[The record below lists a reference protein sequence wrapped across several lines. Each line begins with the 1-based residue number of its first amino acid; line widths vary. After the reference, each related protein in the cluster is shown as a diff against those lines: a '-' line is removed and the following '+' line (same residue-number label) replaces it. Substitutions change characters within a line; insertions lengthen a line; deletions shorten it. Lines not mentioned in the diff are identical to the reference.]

1 MAKRKSAVLK
11 RAPARPK
18 KSDAAA
24 TQVSP
29 PAECLDQVTVDL
41 GSLSGAMREAA
52 QSELAIAPADRE
64 AVDIGSLPVLAR
76 EAALTEMVEASPLAS
91 TTVDVSPNPPLID
104 SPAPPHQ
111 ATMDLADLS
120 GSVEDAAL
128 TDDSLSRCG
137 QDPPPEVT
145 LRETAA
151 FDAPAFQANE
161 LNQDPQLI
169 QDFLVEAR
177 EHLTNVEGRLLEIE
191 QGVHTAETLNS
202 AFRSF
207 HTLKGLAGFL
217 DFAVLQEVAHEVE
230 SLLDM
235 ARNGTLTLRP
245 ASVDIVLQSGDY
257 LGVWLNYIE
266 SSANG
271 KPGSVPTD
279 PGPLMARIR
288 AAAVPDS
295 ATESDQESP
304 ADPPS
309 DGSVPAAN
317 TAAGARRNESALVKV
332 DTSKLEYLV
341 DMVGELVIA
350 QSMLRHNPEIGGVR
364 SPRLQRDIA
373 HLTRVTAE
381 VQKTAMAMR
390 MVPIGQLFRRMT
402 RLVRDLARK
411 SGKQADLEL
420 IGEDVQLD
428 RNIVEELAD
437 PLVHMLR
444 NSMDHGLETQ
454 SERIASGKSAVGRVR
469 LKASH
474 QAGLIV
480 IELSDDGRGLSR
492 QKIMRKAIERGIIQP
507 DAQLSDAEVHHL
519 IFEPGFST
527 AEKVTDVSGRGVGM
541 DVVRRNISKL
551 RGRIEIV
558 SSSGAGTTF
567 LLKLPLTLAII
578 DGLVVVV
585 GQDRYIVPIF
595 AVREMFRPARE
606 NLFTVEGRGEM
617 AMVRKKLLPVV
628 RLSRRLGVP
637 AKSEDPCE
645 GLMIVGESD
654 SKTFCLLVDEL
665 AGKQEVVIKSLG
677 VTFRDVKG
685 IAGGAILG
693 DGRVGLILDLPTL
706 VGGAAHA
713 A

>member
-1 MAKRKSAVLK
+1 MAKRKSTVA
-11 RAPARPK
+11 
-18 KSDAAA
+18 
-24 TQVSP
+24 QV
-29 PAECLDQVTVDL
+29 Q
-41 GSLSGAMREAA
+41 
-52 QSELAIAPADRE
+52 
-64 AVDIGSLPVLAR
+64 
-76 EAALTEMVEASPLAS
+76 
-91 TTVDVSPNPPLID
+91 
-104 SPAPPHQ
+104 PAPPVVPEVPADQ
-111 ATMDLADLS
+111 AMMDLRNLS
-120 GSVEDAAL
+120 GQIQHTAQSDVVPAA
-128 TDDSLSRCG
+128 
-137 QDPPPEVT
+137 P
-145 LRETAA
+145 
-151 FDAPAFQANE
+151 PAFAANE

-191 QGVHTAETLNS
+191 QGVHTAETLHS

-230 SLLDM
+230 SLLDL
-235 ARNGTLTLRP
+235 ARNGNLVLGP
-245 ASVDIVLQSGDY
+245 ATVDVVLQSGDY

-266 SSANG
+266 SSANA
-271 KPGSVPTD
+271 KPATIPD
-279 PGPLMARIR
+279 DHIPLVERIR
-288 AAAVPDS
+288 AAAVPAATVDPDCEARSSPVAEAS
-295 ATESDQESP
+295 AKATAEESTAVGE
-304 ADPPS
+304 
-309 DGSVPAAN
+309 
-317 TAAGARRNESALVKV
+317 AAGGVRRNESALVKV

-373 HLTRVTAE
+373 HLTRITAE

-411 SGKQADLEL
+411 SGKHAELEL

-444 NSMDHGLETQ
+444 NSMDHGLEGPD
-454 SERIASGKSAVGRVR
+454 ERQAAGKPAAGRVR

-480 IELSDDGRGLSR
+480 IELTDDGRGLNR
-492 QKIMRKAIERGIIQP
+492 QKILEKAIQRGVVKP
-507 DAQLSDAEVHHL
+507 DAQLTDSEIHQL

-527 AEKVTDVSGRGVGM
+527 ADKVTDVSGRGVGM
-541 DVVRRNISKL
+541 DVVRRNINKL

-558 SSSGAGTTF
+558 SSCGTGTTF

-617 AMVRKKLLPVV
+617 AMVRQKLLPVV
-628 RLSRRLGVP
+628 RLSRRLGVA

-665 AGKQEVVIKSLG
+665 AGKQEVVIKNLG
-677 VTFRDVKG
+677 TTFRDVRG

-706 VGGAAHA
+706 VGGLAHA

>member
-1 MAKRKSAVLK
+1 MAKRNSAVASCPPSTPSHSATAAEQPSPDQATIDLGNLSGLIQQS
-11 RAPARPK
+11 ALPET
-18 KSDAAA
+18 DAAA
-24 TQVSP
+24 P
-29 PAECLDQVTVDL
+29 PAC
-41 GSLSGAMREAA
+41 
-52 QSELAIAPADRE
+52 P
-64 AVDIGSLPVLAR
+64 
-76 EAALTEMVEASPLAS
+76 
-91 TTVDVSPNPPLID
+91 
-104 SPAPPHQ
+104 
-111 ATMDLADLS
+111 
-120 GSVEDAAL
+120 
-128 TDDSLSRCG
+128 
-137 QDPPPEVT
+137 
-145 LRETAA
+145 AA
-151 FDAPAFQANE
+151 FEANE

-191 QGVHTAETLNS
+191 QGVHTAETLHS

-217 DFAVLQEVAHEVE
+217 DFTVLQEVAHEVE
-230 SLLDM
+230 SLLDL
-235 ARNGTLTLRP
+235 ARNGKLALVP
-245 ASVDIVLQSGDY
+245 ATVDIVLQSGDY

-266 SSANG
+266 SCANG
-271 KPGSVPTD
+271 KAAAIPPD
-279 PGPLMARIR
+279 PGQLKARIR
-288 AAAVPDS
+288 AAAVPE
-295 ATESDQESP
+295 AESLAEPERDAAPETLGESP
-304 ADPPS
+304 MPPAD
-309 DGSVPAAN
+309 VP
-317 TAAGARRNESALVKV
+317 AGARRSESSLVKV

-373 HLTRVTAE
+373 HLTRITAE

-411 SGKQADLEL
+411 SGKQAELEL
-420 IGEDVQLD
+420 FGEDVQLD

-444 NSMDHGLETQ
+444 NSLDHGLEGPD
-454 SERIASGKSAVGRVR
+454 ERIAAGKSHAGHVR

-480 IELSDDGRGLSR
+480 IELTDDGRGLNR
-492 QKIMRKAIERGIIQP
+492 QRILQKAVERGIVQP
-507 DAQLSDAEVHHL
+507 DAQLSDNEIYHL

-541 DVVRRNISKL
+541 DVVRRNINKL

-617 AMVRKKLLPVV
+617 AMVRQKLLPVV

-637 AKSEDPCE
+637 AKSDDPCE

-654 SKTFCLLVDEL
+654 NKTFCLLVDEL

-677 VTFRDVKG
+677 ATFRDVRG

-706 VGGAAHA
+706 VGGVAHA